1 MAVRYQTTVYNEKGR
16 KITISIKDKVF
27 SGSVGTFDT
36 INVQLQYDSETSQ
49 GMERFAPIIGSR
61 LRLNLIINTEQLQ
74 TLLNDIGFAVEGR
87 FSMELTSYEDDNTTV
102 LFKWYGYIVTD
113 LVEFEDVTTDI
124 GFIAQIEAV
133 DGLAYLKTL
142 LYKSDVGPYLG
153 QDTVVQHIC
162 NCLNQLDFVQE
173 NLVAN
178 NLPILHTVFNW
189 HENSINYSADNDF
202 SLRTVINHRAFY
214 HRDTKNNYTYQS
226 CYDVLKKICQTFGA
240 RLLFSGNQY
249 WFIQV
254 NEYLNPS
261 NHRYFKYNGFG
272 IQSSGTFNLDF
283 RILNL
288 QTDLE
293 NSRLM
298 RLSGGRWSYYPPLKN
313 VVIRYNYFGKQN
325 LLAGKE
331 YSYATNATPE
341 QVITPT
347 LDSTNVEARLSYT
360 GILNFYASA
369 LTPANFEPYQFVF
382 AIKLASIINSFPLQG
397 FASANWTLG
406 SGWLIDNAILEGT
419 LVATE
424 AYYTSFSV
432 TANRKYYVN
441 IKVKLENTGELRL
454 RLGGVTKIITETGDY
469 EYIIEST
476 NTDTLKLDSISTPK
490 FTGKIT
496 SLQVKQE
503 NKYLKRNVVY
513 TSGFNFQ
520 LDSASWETTAAEY
533 EFNVETVFSD
543 NAFVVNKTI
552 SFDTL
557 DIPDTA
563 EYVWSMRLKE
573 MRNEAGTNIIS
584 NYALS
589 YTIMNNYLEFLP
601 DGTIGGQADI
611 QEYGSDNDE
620 KSSVIFD
627 LDTYLGD
634 GISATTNGALKVKE
648 DAGTFKL
655 SNTWDVANGQGFNKV
670 TQLLVNEVIK
680 GQLRPL
686 PRMIDMPFQNLS
698 IDNVYL
704 PHKVIEYSGGYYIF
718 ERGLFDLNTDI
729 WRGDFFK
736 IDDHA

>member
-16 KITISIKDKVF
+16 KITLAIKDTTF
-27 SGSVGTFDT
+27 SGQPGTFDT
-36 INVQLQYDSETSQ
+36 INIQIQYDSESSQ
-49 GMERFAPIIGSR
+49 GMERFSPIIGSR
-61 LRLNLIINTEQLQ
+61 CRLNLIINTAGLQ

-87 FSMELTSYEDDNTTV
+87 FSMELTSYEDDNSTV
-102 LFKWYGYIVTD
+102 GFKWYGYIVTD
-113 LVEFEDVTTDI
+113 LVEFEDVTTDV
-124 GFIAQIEAV
+124 GFNAQIEAI
-133 DGLAYLKTL
+133 DGLAWLKTL
-142 LYKSDVGPYLG
+142 LYKSEVGPYLG

-189 HENSINYSADNDF
+189 HENSINYSANNDF
-202 SLRTVINHRAFY
+202 ALRTVISHRAFY

-226 CYDVLKKICQTFGA
+226 CYDVLKKICQAFGA

-254 NEYLNPS
+254 NEYLNPK

-272 IQSSGTFNLDF
+272 IQSSGSFDLDF
-283 RILNL
+283 TTLNL
-288 QTDLE
+288 QTNLS
-293 NSRLM
+293 NSALM

-313 VVIRYNYFGKQN
+313 VVVRYNYFGKQN
-325 LLAGKE
+325 LLSGKE

-347 LDSTNVEARLSYT
+347 LDSTNVDARLSYT

-369 LTPANFEPYQFVF
+369 LTPANFAPYQLVF
-382 AIKLASIINSFPLQG
+382 AVKLASIVNSFPLQG

-406 SGWLIDNAILEGT
+406 SGWLIADGILEGT
-419 LVATE
+419 LAATE
-424 AYYTSFSV
+424 AYYTTFSV
-432 TANRKYYVN
+432 TANRKYYVK
-441 IKVKLENTGELRL
+441 IKVKLDNTGELRL
-454 RLGGVTKIITETGDY
+454 RLGGVTKTITESGDY

-476 NTDTLKLDSISTPK
+476 NTNTLKLDSITSPA

-496 SLQVKQE
+496 ALEVKQE
-503 NKYLKRNVVY
+503 NYYLKRLVNY
-513 TSGFNFQ
+513 TTGFNFQ
-520 LDSASWETTAAEY
+520 LDAASWETSASEY
-533 EFNVETVFSD
+533 EFNVETVYND
-543 NAFVVNKTI
+543 LAFVVNKTI

-557 DIPDTA
+557 NIPETG

-573 MRNEAGTNIIS
+573 MRNEAGTNIIN

-611 QEYGSDNDE
+611 KEYGSDNDE
-620 KSSVIFD
+620 KSSVVFD

-655 SNTWDVANGQGFNKV
+655 SNTWDVASGQGFNAV

-704 PHKVIEYSGGYYIF
+704 PHKVIEYSSGYYVF
-718 ERGLFDLNTDI
+718 ERGLYDLNTDI
-729 WRGDFFK
+729 WRGDYFK

>member
-1 MAVRYQTTVYNEKGR
+1 MKDTGLFQAAMGLTPPWQVVSVNFDMQKKRLDIQIDFPKGSVFRCPVCSQTGCKAYDTEMKSWRHLNFFQHETYLTARVPRVDCPNCGPKTVEIPWAR
-16 KITISIKDKVF
+16 
-27 SGSVGTFDT
+27 SGSGFTLFFEAMIMALVQEMPVKAVGRLIGEHDT
-36 INVQLQYDSETSQ
+36 RLWRVLSHYVDNARDELDLSQVSRVGVDETSNKKGHDYISVFVDLGIPKVIFATEGKDSETVENFVCDLTSHNGDPGQITDVCCDMSPAFINGIEEHLPGAQITFDKFHITKIINHAVDEVRRQEQKDRPELKKSRYIWLKNQ
-49 GMERFAPIIGSR
+49 GNLTKNQTARLEDLVVKKLNLKTARAYHIRINFQELWNQAPGEAETFLKKWYFWATHSRLEPII
-61 LRLNLIINTEQLQ
+61 
-74 TLLNDIGFAVEGR
+74 DAAK
-87 FSMELTSYEDDNTTV
+87 TV
-102 LFKWYGYIVTD
+102 KRHW
-113 LVEFEDVTTDI
+113 
-124 GFIAQIEAV
+124 
-133 DGLAYLKTL
+133 
-142 LYKSDVGPYLG
+142 
-153 QDTVVQHIC
+153 
-162 NCLNQLDFVQE
+162 N
-173 NLVAN
+173 
-178 NLPILHTVFNW
+178 
-189 HENSINYSADNDF
+189 
-202 SLRTVINHRAFY
+202 
-214 HRDTKNNYTYQS
+214 
-226 CYDVLKKICQTFGA
+226 
-240 RLLFSGNQY
+240 
-249 WFIQV
+249 
-254 NEYLNPS
+254 
-261 NHRYFKYNGFG
+261 
-272 IQSSGTFNLDF
+272 
-283 RILNL
+283 
-288 QTDLE
+288 
-293 NSRLM
+293 
-298 RLSGGRWSYYPPLKN
+298 
-313 VVIRYNYFGKQN
+313 
-325 LLAGKE
+325 
-331 YSYATNATPE
+331 
-341 QVITPT
+341 
-347 LDSTNVEARLSYT
+347 
-360 GILNFYASA
+360 GILRWFS
-369 LTPANFEPYQFVF
+369 
-382 AIKLASIINSFPLQG
+382 SRINNG
-397 FASANWTLG
+397 
-406 SGWLIDNAILEGT
+406 ILEGIII
-419 LVATE
+419 ATE

-454 RLGGVTKIITETGDY
+454 RLGGVTKTITETGDY

-476 NTDTLKLDSISTPK
+476 NTDTLKLDSTTSPG

-520 LDSASWETTAAEY
+520 LDAASWETTAAEY

-729 WRGDFFK
+729 WKGDFFK